1 MFFLVLIME
10 ARHRHRIA
18 LSICFFVSGISFS
31 TWASRIPSVKEL
43 YNLSEAELG
52 SLLLVMPFGNIVGL
66 PISGWLVSK
75 FDSRSPLFA
84 GIILISLSLAGIG
97 WSSSIYSLMIS
108 MFFFAFAMRI
118 MNIAMNT
125 QSISLQKSFLR
136 KIIGSFHAAWSCG
149 GIIGVA
155 LSTFMVK
162 FGIDMPIHL
171 SIVGVVSLVC
181 IGSSFNFLLS
191 GDKTTGG
198 SKLKLGKPDGY
209 IFILGLMVFFAALC
223 EGGMFDWSGV
233 YFKEVVGE
241 EIFTLGYLTFMV
253 FMALSR
259 FFSDLIVEK
268 IGMPKTYIVSSLMV
282 VCGVLTVVLFPY
294 FWPALIGFSV
304 VGLGIAAVMPMTM
317 GLAGESPKYSPG
329 MAISIVTTYSVTGML
344 LGPPLVGYLAEL
356 FGLKIAFLLF
366 LVAGLMLYPIS
377 RRFFKR
383 QEKLPNC

>member
-1 MFFLVLIME
+1 ME
-10 ARHRHRIA
+10 ARHKQRIA
-18 LSICFFVSGISFS
+18 LSICFFISGISFS

-43 YNLSEAELG
+43 YDLSEAELG

-97 WSSSIYSLMIS
+97 WSTNIYTLMLS

-118 MNIAMNT
+118 MNISMNT

-162 FGIDMPIHL
+162 FNVAMPIHL
-171 SIVGVVSLVC
+171 SIVAVVSLVC
-181 IGSSFNFLLS
+181 IGSSFSFLLS
-191 GDKTTGG
+191 GDKTIGG

-209 IFILGLMVFFAALC
+209 IFILGLMVFFASLC

-241 EIFTLGYLTFMV
+241 EIFTLGYLTFLV

-259 FFSDLIVEK
+259 FFSDLVVEK
-268 IGMPKTYIVSSLMV
+268 IGMPKTYIISSLMV
-282 VCGVLTVVLFPY
+282 VFGVLTVVLFPY
-294 FWPALIGFSV
+294 FWPALVGFSV
-304 VGLGIAAVMPMTM
+304 VGLGIAGVMPMTM
-317 GLAGESPKYSPG
+317 AFAGEQQKNSLG
-329 MAISIVTTYSVTGML
+329 RAIFIVPPYTVTGML

-356 FGLKIAFLLF
+356 LGLKIAFLLF
-366 LVAGLMLYPIS
+366 LIAGLMLFPIS
-377 RRFFKR
+377 RKFFKR
-383 QEKLPNC
+383 QAKIQNS

>member
-84 GIILISLSLAGIG
+84 GIVLISMSLAGIG
-97 WSSSIYSLMIS
+97 WSTNIYTLMLS

-118 MNIAMNT
+118 MNISMNT

-162 FGIDMPIHL
+162 FNVAMPIHL
-171 SIVGVVSLVC
+171 SIVAAVSLVC
-181 IGSSFNFLLS
+181 IGSSFSFLLS

-209 IFILGLMVFFAALC
+209 IFILGLMVFFASLC

-233 YFKEVVGE
+233 YFKEVVNE
-241 EIFTLGYLTFMV
+241 DVFTLGYLIFMV

-259 FFSDLIVEK
+259 FFSDRIVER
-268 IGMPKTYIVSSLMV
+268 IGMERNYIISASL
-282 VCGVLTVVLFPY
+282 VCLGVLLMIVFPY
-294 FWPALIGFSV
+294 FWPAIIGFCL
-304 VGLGIAAVMPMTM
+304 VGIGVAAVIPMTFL
-317 GLAGESPKYSPG
+317 LAGSSTKYSPG
-329 MAISIVTTYSVTGML
+329 MAISIITTYAIVGML
-344 LGPPLVGYLAEL
+344 LGPPLVGYLAHI
-356 FGLKIAFLLF
+356 FNLKISFILF
-366 LVAGLMLYPIS
+366 FTSALMLIPIS
-377 RRFFKR
+377 QLFFKQKKENI
-383 QEKLPNC
+383 QE

>member
-1 MFFLVLIME
+1 ME
-10 ARHRHRIA
+10 IKHKQRIA
-18 LSICFFVSGISFS
+18 LSICFFISGISFS
-31 TWASRIPSVKEL
+31 TWASRIPSIKEM
-43 YNLSEAELG
+43 YDLSEAQLG
-52 SLLLVMPFGNIVGL
+52 SLLLVMPFGNIIGL

-84 GIILISLSLAGIG
+84 GIVLISLALSGIG
-97 WSSSIYSLMIS
+97 WSTNIYTLMVC

-118 MNIAMNT
+118 MNISMNT
-125 QSISLQKSFLR
+125 QSISLQKSYLR

-149 GIIGVA
+149 GIVGVA
-155 LSTFMVK
+155 LSTIMVK
-162 FGIDMPIHL
+162 YAVDMPIHL
-171 SIVGVVSLVC
+171 SIVAVISLVC
-181 IGSSFNFLLS
+181 IGSSFSFLLQ

-209 IFILGLMVFFAALC
+209 IFILGLMVFCASLC

-253 FMALSR
+253 FMAISR
-259 FFSDLIVEK
+259 FCSDLIIEK
-268 IGMPKTYIVSSLMV
+268 IGMPKTYIISSTMV

-294 FWPALIGFSV
+294 FWPALIGFSI

-356 FGLKIAFLLF
+356 LGLKVAFLLF
-366 LVAGLMLYPIS
+366 LLAGLMILPIS

-383 QEKLPNC
+383 QSNLENN